1 MSYQPSSTGSKKNLE
16 SSSTRAERIELVDFE
31 NRKLPLAVQAELLSL
46 NRPSLYYKHVSPS
59 PKEIA
64 IKHEIDRIYTQ
75 DPYMGSRPITA
86 ILNRNGFKIS
96 RPTVQKYMR
105 EMGISAIRPGPNLS
119 RRNHEHK
126 IYPYLLRD
134 ITADHPNHI
143 WGTDIT
149 YIPLSNG
156 WLYLVAFM
164 DWFSR
169 CVVAWGLDYTLEADF
184 VLEALNRALRVS
196 KPEIVNSDQGSQFT
210 SHQYTNILLENQ
222 IKISM
227 DGRGRAMDNIFTE
240 RLWRT
245 VKYQEVYI
253 NEYSSP
259 REARIGLTKFF
270 DKYNNYRPHQA
281 LKYLTPAEVYYG
293 NYTLKDFE

>member
-1 MSYQPSSTGSKKNLE
+1 M
-16 SSSTRAERIELVDFE
+16 DFE
-31 NRKLPLAVQAELLSL
+31 NRKIPLAVQAELLSL
-46 NRPSLYYKHVSPS
+46 NRSSLYYKHVSPS

-169 CVVAWGLDYTLEADF
+169 YVVAWGLDYTLEADL
-184 VLEALNRALRVS
+184 VLAKALCITCIHRI
-196 KPEIVNSDQGSQFT
+196 KPF
-210 SHQYTNILLENQ
+210 SHRILS
-222 IKISM
+222 IPFSCK
-227 DGRGRAMDNIFTE
+227 
-240 RLWRT
+240 
-245 VKYQEVYI
+245 
-253 NEYSSP
+253 
-259 REARIGLTKFF
+259 
-270 DKYNNYRPHQA
+270 
-281 LKYLTPAEVYYG
+281 TPLQV
-293 NYTLKDFE
+293 LLLL

>member
-1 MSYQPSSTGSKKNLE
+1 
-16 SSSTRAERIELVDFE
+16 VDFE
-31 NRKLPLAVQAELLSL
+31 NRELPLTVQAEMLSL
-46 NRPSLYYKHVSPS
+46 NRSSLYYQPVPPS
-59 PKEIA
+59 PMEIA
-64 IKHEIDRIYTQ
+64 IKHEIDRIYTE

-86 ILNRNGFKIS
+86 ILNREGFSIS

-126 IYPYLLRD
+126 VYPYLLRGVK
-134 ITADHPNHI
+134 ASFPNHI

-149 YIPLSNG
+149 YIRLRKG
-156 WLYLVAFM
+156 WLYLVAFLY
-164 DWFSR
+164 WFSR
-169 CVVAWGLDYTLEADF
+169 YVVAWELDCTLEVDF
-184 VLEALNRALRVS
+184 VLEALHRALRIG
-196 KPEIVNSDQGSQFT
+196 KPEIANSDQGSQFT
-210 SHQYTNILLENQ
+210 SQRYTTVLLGNE

-253 NEYSSP
+253 NDYTSP
-259 REARIGLTKFF
+259 REARLGLSKFF
-270 DKYNNYRPHQA
+270 EKYNNYRPHQA
-281 LKYLTPAEVYYG
+281 LKNLTPAEVYFG
-293 NYTLKDFE
+293 NYTLKDFQ

>member
-1 MSYQPSSTGSKKNLE
+1 M
-16 SSSTRAERIELVDFE
+16 DFD
-31 NRKLPLAVQAELLSL
+31 NRELPLTVQADLLTL
-46 NRPSLYYKHVSPS
+46 NCTSLYYKPVPPS
-59 PKEIA
+59 PIEIA
-64 IKHEIDRIYTQ
+64 IKHEIDRIYTN
-75 DPYMGSRPITA
+75 DPYMGSRPITV
-86 ILNRNGFKIS
+86 ILNRDKGFSVS

-105 EMGISAIRPGPNLS
+105 EMGIAAISPGPNLS

-126 IYPYLLRD
+126 VYPYLLRGV
-134 ITADHPNHI
+134 TASHPNHI

-149 YIPLSNG
+149 YIPLRKG

-169 CVVAWGLDYTLEADF
+169 FVVAWELDYTLEVDF
-184 VLEALNRALRVS
+184 VLEALNRALQTG

-210 SHQYTNILLENQ
+210 SQRYTRALLDNEV
-222 IKISM
+222 KISM

-253 NEYSSP
+253 NDYANP
-259 REARIGLTKFF
+259 CEARIGLTRFL
-270 DKYNNYRPHQA
+270 DKYNNYRPHQS
-281 LKYLTPAEVYYG
+281 LNYLTPAEVYYG